1 VLEVFVLKEGMR
13 FDELDDAYELYC
25 DYAKLLGFDVRKNR
39 KRTQVCGTCATRKD
53 SGQANLLI
61 KKTERGQC
69 E

>member
-1 VLEVFVLKEGMR
+1 VPEVFVLKEGMR

-53 SGQANLLI
+53 
-61 KKTERGQC
+61 RV
-69 E
+69 